1 MEEDGVKEGKI
12 IPSKIILNG
21 VLMKCLPLLFLSQ
34 YLRDP
39 DGNLY
44 SASQYSLQQSA
55 DGSVYLLP
63 RDRKA
68 GGSGGSSSHMN
79 PDYGR
84 SQNHTQDG

>member
-1 MEEDGVKEGKI
+1 MLDL
-12 IPSKIILNG
+12 S
-21 VLMKCLPLLFLSQ
+21 VLSVRFFNESFVFLLLLQ

-44 SASQYSLQQSA
+44 SSSQYSLQQSA

-63 RDRKA
+63 RDRK
-68 GGSGGSSSHMN
+68 GSSSQSMN

-84 SQNHTQDG
+84 SQNQNHTQDG